1 LGELRAPRRKQ
12 HVATSTSFDENP
24 AILLRPEYSGD
35 DAGME
40 DLAADAMWP
49 DYEKASQTHRR
60 AMKER
65 LDADLD
71 VTRRCSEEI

>member
-1 LGELRAPRRKQ
+1 
-12 HVATSTSFDENP
+12 
-24 AILLRPEYSGD
+24 
-35 DAGME
+35 ME